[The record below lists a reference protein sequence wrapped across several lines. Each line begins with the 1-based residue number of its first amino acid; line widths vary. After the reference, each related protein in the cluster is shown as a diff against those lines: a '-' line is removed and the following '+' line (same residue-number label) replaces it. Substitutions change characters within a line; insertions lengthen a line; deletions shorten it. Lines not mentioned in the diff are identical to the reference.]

1 MPQEDACV
9 KLKDENIQAIERAT
23 VFTPSKMKRP
33 HEYRVAAETVES
45 PFMWR
50 KTQGGDD
57 TGILGGGAGSTS
69 SKAAAEMEDFLMQ
82 TGEVEPTSKDEEQF
96 FLRKKEEMMRGIV
109 NSASGKKGVPRVPL

>member
-9 KLKDENIQAIERAT
+9 KLKDENIQAMISNKKLKIVRAT

-82 TGEVEPTSKDEEQF
+82 TGEVEPTSKDEE
-96 FLRKKEEMMRGIV
+96 
-109 NSASGKKGVPRVPL
+109 